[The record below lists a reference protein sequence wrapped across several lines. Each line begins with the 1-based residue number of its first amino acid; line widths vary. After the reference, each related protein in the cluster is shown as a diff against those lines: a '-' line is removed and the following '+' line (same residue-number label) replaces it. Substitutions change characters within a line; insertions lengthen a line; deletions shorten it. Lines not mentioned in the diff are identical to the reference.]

1 MIAAYPR
8 LRGRSGRAWLRV
20 LWEADNAVKLEAR
33 RARSRYPGAMRQ
45 VWTQARAGAATPLWR
60 SPLPERPEIH
70 LLTLPLPKNRGALDR
85 VQVYLIEGD
94 PLTLIDTGGRNAES
108 RAVLAAV
115 LEELGYGFAN
125 IERVIVTHAHRDH
138 MGLVQSLRDAG
149 AQLECLVHEADA
161 ETVERYT
168 EVTRER
174 LGGMVALFR
183 ENGVP
188 ETKLDELQRDPLM
201 HRLLAE
207 EETLATSVEGR
218 LRDGD
223 RVAFKSYALRV
234 HHSPGHTRGHILLE
248 DEEHGLL
255 WTGDQVMAQAIPN
268 TENFYIQALPEPGDR
283 LNRRPRFKGLVEM
296 RRSLKRLRGQRFRRL
311 LPGYGGIIDRAERAI
326 RDTLLFYDVRI
337 QRIDRGLRH
346 LAAMGQDVTAFELWQ
361 ALFPKDESIDEMRTH
376 LLTLIGALDCL
387 EADGRVRVERH
398 DSILT
403 HSSSS
408 RGRR

>member
-1 MIAAYPR
+1 
-8 LRGRSGRAWLRV
+8 
-20 LWEADNAVKLEAR
+20 
-33 RARSRYPGAMRQ
+33 MRK
-45 VWTQARAGAATPLWR
+45 VWTQPRGGTATPLRR

-70 LLTLPLPKNRGALDR
+70 QLTLPLAKNWGPVDR

-94 PLTLIDTGGRNAES
+94 PLTLIDTGGRNAEC

-115 LEELGYGFAN
+115 LEELGYGFAD

-161 ETVERYT
+161 ETVECYT
-168 EVTRER
+168 EVRRER
-174 LGGMVALFR
+174 AGEMIALFR

-188 ETKLDELQRDPLM
+188 ETKLDELQRDPLVS
-201 HRLLAE
+201 RLLAG
-207 EETLATSVEGR
+207 EETLATSVERR

-223 RVAFKSYALRV
+223 RVAFKDYALRV
-234 HHSPGHTRGHILLE
+234 HHSPGHTPGHILLE

-255 WTGDQVMAQAIPN
+255 WTGDQVMAHAIPN

-326 RDTLLFYDVRI
+326 QDILLFYDVRI

-346 LAAMGQDVTAFELWQ
+346 LAAMGQDVTVFELWQ
-361 ALFPKDESIDEMRTH
+361 ALFPQDESIDEMRTH

-387 EADGRVRVERH
+387 EAEGRVRVERQ